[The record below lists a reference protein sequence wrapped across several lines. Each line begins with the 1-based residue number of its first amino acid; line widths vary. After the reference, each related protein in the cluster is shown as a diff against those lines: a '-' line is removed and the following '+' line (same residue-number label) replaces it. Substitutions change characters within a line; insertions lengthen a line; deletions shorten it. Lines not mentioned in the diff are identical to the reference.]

1 MSINPNS
8 KEEAMSLIVHVNP
21 LKKEEAHFS
30 KMLERRAYAE
40 KQIRRNLPA
49 VWHNQAMK
57 MLGAL
62 CKYDTG
68 TMYPTKVVVSK
79 SWPTS
84 GNITVYRSD
93 NRKYRLFYDG
103 KDCKFKSERQFND

>member
-1 MSINPNS
+1 
-8 KEEAMSLIVHVNP
+8 MSLIVHVNP

-49 VWHNQAMK
+49 VWHNQVMK

-79 SWPTS
+79 SWPTA